1 MGGLIMKTITLNYY
15 QDPGHGWAKISLDKL
30 KALGIDQDI
39 SYFSY
44 TRGSYAYLEEDCDL
58 STLYRACDKQGIKL
72 VLREYHSNKNSK
84 IRNYQ
89 SYYYHNP
96 ELIKELELIRNKV
109 REENQ
114 TLNLW
119 NT

>member
-1 MGGLIMKTITLNYY
+1 MKTMTLDYY
-15 QDPGHGWAKISLDKL
+15 QDPGHGWVKIPLSKL
-30 KALGIDQDI
+30 KALGIDQEI

-44 TRGSYAYLEEDCDL
+44 TRGLHAYLEEDCDL
-58 STLYRACDKQGIKL
+58 NRLYQACDKQGIVIK
-72 VLREYHSNKNSK
+72 LREHIADKSSK

-89 SYYYHNP
+89 SYYYSDP
-96 ELIKELELIRNKV
+96 ELIKAVEDTRNLVK
-109 REENQ
+109 